1 MLDVDFVIAIHD
13 EIIAELGGRPGF
25 AGSGRGGVES
35 ALMRI
40 NNRMEYA
47 GLNDALGIAGLY
59 AEAIARGHV
68 FTDGNKRTGLT
79 CALSYLAQQNLHVR
93 RDPILEEATVWLAEG
108 SWDSEAFAWLLGRLA
123 GIQPDPSTT

>member
-13 EIIAELGGRPGF
+13 EIIAEFGGRAGF

-35 ALMRI
+35 ALMRV
-40 NNRMEYA
+40 NNRIEYA

-108 SWDSEAFAWLLGRLA
+108 SWDSEAFAWLLGHLA
-123 GIQPDPSTT
+123 GINTDP